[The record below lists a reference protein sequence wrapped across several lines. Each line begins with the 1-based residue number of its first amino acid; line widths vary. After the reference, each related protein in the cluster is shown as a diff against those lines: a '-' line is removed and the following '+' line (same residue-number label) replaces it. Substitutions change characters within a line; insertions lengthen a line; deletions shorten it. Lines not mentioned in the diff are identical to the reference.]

1 METKEINYKLE
12 KLNFD
17 GPLDLLLKLIEKD
30 KIDIYD
36 IPIADITRQ
45 YLEYMDAMEERDL
58 DTMSDFL
65 VMAATLLD
73 IKARLLL
80 PKEESDEDEEEED
93 PRDELVKRLIL
104 YRHFKYM
111 ASELYVMEDEAA
123 RFIYRETEDI
133 PKEVSDYVPPVD
145 LDELLMDLDGER
157 LRKLFLEVM
166 RRREYRRDERR
177 ESFGVIRRERM
188 PIGARISSLIA
199 YARKNRH
206 FSFRS
211 LFRPSATRQEVVV
224 TFLAVL
230 ELMKVGAV
238 KVEQPELCGDME
250 LRTSGDIDESSI
262 NMEELLDE

>member
-1 METKEINYKLE
+1 MAGFFERLKE
-12 KLNFD
+12 
-17 GPLDLLLKLIEKD
+17 GLKKTRD
-30 KIDIYD
+30 S
-36 IPIADITRQ
+36 IADGLDSVFGDYSEVDEDFFEVACPNCGEEVFFDEDILDEGCVRCPNCGEN
-45 YLEYMDAMEERDL
+45 LEFDLTDLSEEDE
-58 DTMSDFL
+58 DG
-65 VMAATLLD
+65 
-73 IKARLLL
+73 
-80 PKEESDEDEEEED
+80 EDEEEED